1 VHLVPFN
8 WGRNEFERLLG
19 HKRNLILLPQF
30 LSRVSN
36 EFPSGNSLN
45 SLLRIVHKYPLL
57 EDDYSKSDELSSL
70 YKRVITAAEKY
81 LGPYS
86 RVRVRFYTMRIPLTQ
101 IPDCR
106 YVAQV
111 TANMKRQKRS
121 SHRRRPM
128 SLNLFEMRLPSNR
141 VALDQ
146 CLNTSFVYSCFSKN
160 INSSYR
166 HIIVERK

>member
-1 VHLVPFN
+1 MHLVPFN

-36 EFPSGNSLN
+36 DVASRNTLN

-70 YKRVITAAEKY
+70 YKQVITAAEKY

-86 RVRVRFYTMRIPLTQ
+86 RVSVQFYTMRTPLIQ
-101 IPDCR
+101 IPNCR
-106 YVAQV
+106 YMAQGM
-111 TANMKRQKRS
+111 ANMKSPAPANVNESVRTAPVQ
-121 SHRRRPM
+121 
-128 SLNLFEMRLPSNR
+128 
-141 VALDQ
+141 
-146 CLNTSFVYSCFSKN
+146 
-160 INSSYR
+160 
-166 HIIVERK
+166 